1 MQAILARLQTF
12 SDMFAPVGRQD
23 KEKGRLSA
31 VRKKLL
37 KLLAGLVLLAAA
49 VVAAGAWWLFSS
61 PAYQGPEPEGRLEH
75 GSLEH
80 RGKVRTWQTYA
91 PSSLAGQPPV
101 LFVLHGSMGSATQMR
116 KASYRAFELLADRE
130 GLVIVYA
137 DGYENHW
144 NDCRGGASYSANLEN
159 IDDVGFFRALVAVLE
174 ERYNADPRHVY
185 ATGLSNGGH
194 MAFRLALEAPDL
206 IAGIAPIAANL
217 PVPDNMD
224 CEPSGKA
231 VATLIINGT
240 EDPVNPYAGGLVDV
254 FGETSRGHVLSS
266 FDTARYWAAL
276 AGYSGAAQQQAWD
289 DRAPDDGTT
298 ITSAKWS
305 SPTGVSVGLITVKGG
320 GHSVPN
326 EKYRLPRILGRTS
339 HEFTTAE
346 VIWAFFSGDTD
357 LR

>member
-1 MQAILARLQTF
+1 MQAIVARLQC
-12 SDMFAPVGRQD
+12 MFLRMGRHK

-31 VRKKLL
+31 VLKRLL
-37 KLLAGLVLLAAA
+37 KLLAGLVLLAVL

-61 PAYQGPEPEGRLEH
+61 PAYRGPEPNGRLEH

-80 RGKVRTWQTYA
+80 QGRVRTWQAYA
-91 PSSLAGQPPV
+91 PSSLAGKPPV

-116 KASYRAFELLADRE
+116 EASYRAFELLADRE

-137 DGYENHW
+137 DGFENHW

-174 ERYNADPRHVY
+174 ERYEVDPRQVY

-224 CEPSGKA
+224 CELSGGA
-231 VATLIINGT
+231 VPTLIINGT

-266 FDTARYWAAL
+266 FDTARYWAEL
-276 AGYSGAAQQQAWD
+276 AGYSGAPQQRAWV

-305 SPTGVSVGLITVKGG
+305 SPTDVSVVLITVIGG

-339 HEFTTAE
+339 HEFTAAE
-346 VIWAFFSGDTD
+346 VICAFFSGGSD
-357 LR
+357 LQ

>member
-1 MQAILARLQTF
+1 M
-12 SDMFAPVGRQD
+12 
-23 KEKGRLSA
+23 
-31 VRKKLL
+31 RKKLL